1 MTLYEMSNE
10 YRSIKDRLEVDPDTG
25 EILNLDL
32 LEQMEGQIYDKTE
45 AVAIFIKELK
55 AESEMITAEEKAL
68 KERKESKIKKAES
81 LTRYLG
87 NMMTMNAMPSFETSK
102 VKVSSRK
109 SEAVVVAENAEIP
122 ERYLV
127 TKTEVKPDKT
137 ALKKAIKSGEEIPG
151 VIVEERVNWS
161 VK

>member
-55 AESEMITAEEKAL
+55 AESEMIAAEEKAL

-122 ERYLV
+122 EKYLV

-137 ALKKAIKSGEEIPG
+137 ALKKAIKSGEDIPG

>member
-55 AESEMITAEEKAL
+55 AESEMIALEEKAL

-137 ALKKAIKSGEEIPG
+137 ALKKAIKSGEDIPG

>member
-10 YRSIKDRLEVDPDTG
+10 YRNVLENLEIDPETG
-25 EILNLDL
+25 EIINLEE
-32 LEQMEGQIYDKTE
+32 LEQMQGQLYDKTE
-45 AVAIFIKELK
+45 AVAIYIKELK
-55 AESEMITAEEKAL
+55 AESEMIAAEEKAL
-68 KERKESKIKKAES
+68 KERKESKIKKAEN

-122 ERYLV
+122 EKYLV

>member
-55 AESEMITAEEKAL
+55 AESEMIAAEEKAL

-122 ERYLV
+122 EKYLV

>member
-10 YRSIKDRLEVDPDTG
+10 YRNIKDSLEVDPETG
-25 EILNLDL
+25 EILNLDI

-55 AESEMITAEEKAL
+55 AESEMIALEEKAL

-87 NMMTMNAMPSFETSK
+87 SMMTMNAMPSFETSK

-127 TKTEVKPDKT
+127 TKTEVKPDKA
-137 ALKKAIKSGEEIPG
+137 ALKKAIKGGEEIPG

>member
-55 AESEMITAEEKAL
+55 AESEMIAAEEKAL

-137 ALKKAIKSGEEIPG
+137 ALKKAIKSGEDIPG

>member
-55 AESEMITAEEKAL
+55 AESEMIAAEEKAL

-137 ALKKAIKSGEEIPG
+137 ALKKAIKSGEDIPG

-161 VK
+161 GK

>member
-55 AESEMITAEEKAL
+55 AESEMIAAEEKAL

-122 ERYLV
+122 EKYLV
-127 TKTEVKPDKT
+127 TMTEVKPDKT